1 MRRIYKYDS
10 VVVFSKLPT
19 LAEAMEHYRQTG
31 EFILSARNDD
41 AYDSDSS
48 DVDVEQIPMGVIDV
62 VGNAQNIKAQKSPV
76 VQPDPLT
83 VEAPSASVENV

>member
-1 MRRIYKYDS
+1 MRRVWKYDCNI
-10 VVVFSKLPT
+10 VFSKLPT

-48 DVDVEQIPMGVIDV
+48 DIDVEQIPMGVIDV
-62 VGNAQNIKAQKSPV
+62 VGNAQNVKSQRSPV
-76 VQPDPLT
+76 KQADPI
-83 VEAPSASVENV
+83 SVEPSPDTGGDV

>member
-31 EFILSARNDD
+31 EFILSSRNDD

-62 VGNAQNIKAQKSPV
+62 VGNAQNVKSQRNPV
-76 VQPDPLT
+76 QSPDPI
-83 VEAPSASVENV
+83 VPEPSTPPPSE